1 MKRRILAVVMTVVA
15 VTALVVTLVLTRAS
29 GGDKVTGDTF
39 ETTVGKTRT
48 ITITAK

>member
-15 VTALVVTLVLTRAS
+15 VTALVVTLVPTRAS

-48 ITITAK
+48 ITITVK